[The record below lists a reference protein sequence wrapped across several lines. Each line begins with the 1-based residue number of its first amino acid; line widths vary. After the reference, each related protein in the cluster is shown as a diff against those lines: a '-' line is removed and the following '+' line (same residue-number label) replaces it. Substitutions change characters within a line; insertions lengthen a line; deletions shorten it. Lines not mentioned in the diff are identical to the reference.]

1 MVDFA
6 KPDFERFPKFA
17 QALAEGRLLAP
28 AKTPADMARIVF
40 NDRVD
45 AAVCAFFVVLVVAIV
60 VYGVAVARRALASD
74 RPTAQ
79 ESGGEHVV
87 VA

>member
-1 MVDFA
+1 
-6 KPDFERFPKFA
+6 
-17 QALAEGRLLAP
+17 
-28 AKTPADMARIVF
+28 MARIVF

-45 AAVCAFFVVLVVAIV
+45 AAVCAFFVVLVLAIV

-79 ESGGEHVV
+79 EIGQEVGDVV